1 MATGTQVNLDEVQFC
16 LDRAHRVSWRSQRPD
31 GSWDCPGQ
39 VGAWVTA
46 QVVTVLRYLDVLD
59 AADTAAAAKWLT
71 SQQRPDGS
79 FAIHAYS
86 KHGDLGST
94 AAGWAALHAC
104 GAAAA
109 ASKAKQWVEAN
120 GGVAAVSSRVNE
132 GDLSA
137 LFLGMAGLV
146 DPQHLPCPSTAA
158 LLVPPVRKAL
168 ETRFHSGV
176 FMMAFEFEL
185 LVKKLRGDFGP
196 DGTRKTLLD
205 SLKCRGAI
213 DVLKTFQNDNGSW
226 NDSAVISVLA
236 LPCLDAIGSPES
248 RSMLARALAWVNSQ
262 KVKDERGLRFDGF
275 GTEVWSTAFNT
286 RALLAGGVPPNDAD
300 LARALEWMAK
310 AQLTTPMPKVDN
322 RQADAVL
329 VGGWA
334 FQRTNHTMPDADDA
348 GVVLTAF
355 GMAMAAKH
363 RAMLSQD
370 TFARLQRSS
379 QLGMQWVFSMQNPD
393 GGWSAFVWGLPG
405 KAAGP
410 VMEQNPHVDMSNL
423 LDLLESVVDVPPP
436 MGDPSTEDLTSRV
449 LHGLGHLGLTQSHP
463 AVEKGV
469 QFLKAQQATNGAWWG
484 RWVVNYLSATAFVL
498 MGLAAVKV
506 DVTQPWVRRGVA
518 FLLRRQN
525 ADGGWGEG
533 PESYV
538 SMGQAGRGPSMAPLS
553 GLVVQALIDVGEGDS
568 DAVTRGLQYLLS
580 NQAPDGTWSNG
591 EYLHTNVP
599 PDTFYVYPEAARF
612 YPTEALGK
620 YLAWKQQP
628 STAVTPRT
636 RWSDAQLDAARLQ
649 MDPLADDVITDIVAK
664 HSVAEV
670 NAVMS
675 AIFRTDQPIP
685 PGMPALATEYF
696 EQHVTLPDW
705 ADEAQ
710 LQLAQRL
717 FTRAGWQIATCL
729 FCSSLPQ
736 AYAAAKGARVIA
748 ATQAMTKHTR
758 QRIFETAQFLF
769 DSVSEGAFA
778 PTGRGALTVLKVRL
792 MHAAVRHFLK
802 ERATPTWDTAFFG
815 EPLNQ
820 EDMAGTL
827 MTFSVVVLDGLE
839 KLGVQVSLEEQQAWL
854 HAWKVVGHFMGVVPD
869 MLPTDLDDAHELM
882 EAIRDRQWRTSTD
895 GAALTKALIEMMQ
908 QYFPGDAFDGFP
920 VALVR
925 LLAGDH
931 CADLLGLPPADWTKH
946 VIDVVAE
953 LETWLTAGDP
963 TVVSRRLLDSASFAV
978 MRMVVTVERDGKQ
991 AQFRIPPSL
1000 QQTIDP
1006 TR

>member
-16 LDRAHRVSWRSQRPD
+16 LDRAHRVLWRSQRPD

-46 QVVTVLRYLDVLD
+46 QVVTVLRYLNVLD

-86 KHGDLGST
+86 KHADLGTT

-104 GAAAA
+104 GAQGPAA
-109 ASKAKQWVEAN
+109 KAKQWVEAN
-120 GGVAAVSSRVNE
+120 GGVTAVLSRIDE

-146 DPQHLPCPSTAA
+146 DPRQLPCPSTAA
-158 LLVPPVRKAL
+158 LLVPPVRKVL

-196 DGTRKTLLD
+196 DGTRKSFLD
-205 SLKCRGAI
+205 ALKCRGAI
-213 DVLKTFQNDNGSW
+213 DVLQTFQNDDGSW

-248 RSMLARALAWVNSQ
+248 RSMLSRALVWVNSQ

-300 LARALEWMAK
+300 LTRALEWMAK

-322 RQADAVL
+322 RQRDAVL

-348 GVVLTAF
+348 GVVLTSF

-363 RAMLSQD
+363 GAMLSQE
-370 TFARLQRSS
+370 TFAKVQRSS

-410 VMEQNPHVDMSNL
+410 IMEKNPHVDMSNVI
-423 LDLLESVVDVPPP
+423 DLLESVVDVPPP

-449 LHGLGHLGLTQSHP
+449 LHGLGHLGLTESHP
-463 AVEKGV
+463 AVARGV

-484 RWVVNYLSATAFVL
+484 RWVVNYLSASSFVL

-506 DVTQPWVRRGVA
+506 DLKQPWVRRGVD

-533 PESYV
+533 TESYV
-538 SMGQAGRGPSMAPLS
+538 SMAQAGRGPSMAPLT
-553 GLVVQALIDVGEGDS
+553 GLVVQALIDVGEGNS

-636 RWSDAQLDAARLQ
+636 RWSDAQLDAARLR
-649 MDPLADDVITDIVAK
+649 MDPVADQVIADIVAK

-670 NAVMS
+670 NTLMFN
-675 AIFRTDQPIP
+675 IFKTDDPVP
-685 PGMPALATEYF
+685 PGLPAAAKAYF
-696 EQHVTLPDW
+696 ENTALPSW
-705 ADEAQ
+705 ADAKQLETAQ
-710 LQLAQRL
+710 KL
-717 FTRAGWQIATCL
+717 FTRAGWQVATCL

-736 AYAAAKGARVIA
+736 AYAAAKGARVITS
-748 ATQAMTKHTR
+748 TQAMTKHTK

-769 DSVSEGAFA
+769 DAVSEGAFG
-778 PTGRGALTVLKVRL
+778 PNGRGARTVQKVRL
-792 MHAAVRHFLK
+792 MHATVRHYL
-802 ERATPTWDTAFFG
+802 RTRSDPPWDTAFLG

-820 EDMAGTL
+820 EDLAGTL
-827 MTFSVVVLDGLE
+827 MTFSIVVLDGLE
-839 KLGVQVSLEEQQAWL
+839 KLGVQVSLEEQLAWL
-854 HAWKVVGHFMGVVPD
+854 HAWKVVGHFLGLEPELMPD
-869 MLPTDLDDAHELM
+869 GLDDAHELM
-882 EAIRDRQWRTSTD
+882 EAIRDRQWRASDD
-895 GAALTKALIEMMQ
+895 GKALMKPLIELMQ
-908 QYFPGDAFDGFP
+908 QYFPGTELDGFP

-925 LLAGDH
+925 LLSGDH
-931 CADLLGLPPADWTKH
+931 CADLLGLPQADWTKH
-946 VIDVVAE
+946 VIDIVAE

-963 TVVSRRLLDSASFAV
+963 NEVARRLMDSAWFAV

-991 AQFRIPPSL
+991 ARFRIPPSL
-1000 QQTIDP
+1000 KQTIDP
-1006 TR
+1006 NL